1 MSYAVLRRWDHA
13 AVTEALVAIGGGEPV
28 EVSFDGKRVYLT
40 NSLYTSLDE
49 QFYPDGIKGWMAKI
63 QVDGPTGEMSVDT
76 RFLPDFGGMRPHQT
90 RLHGGDASSDSFCYA

>member
-1 MSYAVLRRWDHA
+1 M
-13 AVTEALVAIGGGEPV
+13 V

-63 QVDGPTGEMSVDT
+63 QVDGPGTDEMSVDT
-76 RFLPDFGGMRPHQT
+76 RFLPDLEGMRPHQT
-90 RLHGGDASSDSFCYA
+90 QLLRRRCFIGLLLLRIGGEHDFFIDHSSGSGRVSSD